1 MENIF
6 EMGNKKIFQI
16 NFRSLLGLLL
26 DYFNFQ
32 YLFDYGNQ
40 KIQDELREYK
50 CIIPKENIINYK
62 FPIFIWIF
70 EFQNK

>member
-40 KIQDELREYK
+40 KTQDELREYK
-50 CIIPKENIINYK
+50 WIIPKENIINYK